1 MAYANIP
8 PRVFRVVTTYPE
20 VRTDMTDQTPEIS
33 LEAYAAE
40 QARGVTIDVRERA
53 EYAQAHVPGA
63 VLVPMGQLASRLGEI
78 DRSARVHVICA
89 SGNRSKAMTDLLV
102 AAGFDAASVAGGT
115 RAWIESG
122 RPVGAGL

>member
-1 MAYANIP
+1 MSQP
-8 PRVFRVVTTYPE
+8 
-20 VRTDMTDQTPEIS
+20 TPEIS

-40 QARGVTIDVRERA
+40 REAGVTVDVRERA
-53 EYAQAHVPGA
+53 EYAQVHVPGA
-63 VLVPMGQLASRLGEI
+63 VLIPMGQLASRLSEL

-102 AAGFDAASVAGGT
+102 AAGFDAVSVAGGT

-122 RPVGAGL
+122 RSVGVGL